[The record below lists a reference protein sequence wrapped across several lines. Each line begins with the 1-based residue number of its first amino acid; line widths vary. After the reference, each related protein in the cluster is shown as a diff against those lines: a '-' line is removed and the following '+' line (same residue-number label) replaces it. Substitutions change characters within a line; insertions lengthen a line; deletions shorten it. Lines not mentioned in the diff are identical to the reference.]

1 MSDKP
6 YLPYMKFGPIS
17 TQNRNTPSD
26 YCLEQK
32 KNKDTVEWNLNPYGA
47 GGCYQAFEAGS
58 VPPSR
63 ICDQLSS
70 NPIDTESWLMNL
82 DQRLETVKRIVLN
95 LSKNEILPMLSFYER
110 PNNVIMPEPF
120 VVEPNQRA
128 FPIGKINFKIL
139 YFYF

>member
-17 TQNRNTPSD
+17 TQNLNTPAD
-26 YCLEQK
+26 YYLEQK

-47 GGCYQAFEAGS
+47 GGMAYKPAITEAGS

-63 ICDQLSS
+63 IWRDQLSS

-82 DQRLETVKRIVLN
+82 DQRLGDCPEKRA
-95 LSKNEILPMLSFYER
+95 KFCPKMKYLPMLSFYER
-110 PNNVIMPEPF
+110 PKNVIMPEPF
-120 VVEPNQRA
+120 VVQHNQRA
-128 FPIGKINFKIL
+128 YPVAKK
-139 YFYF
+139 